1 MGGYAREYPLPFGEI
16 DVPRGQPDGAP
27 GRPVVGIM
35 MGPRERLARAERTRA
50 AWFYCDVTVPLPAA
64 LEKRR
69 DELDAEIAELH
80 ALLAP
85 EETS

>member
-1 MGGYAREYPLPFGEI
+1 
-16 DVPRGQPDGAP
+16 
-27 GRPVVGIM
+27 M